1 MAQQRTTT
9 AIRAYVDYLNTLFNT
24 LITDSRLTALA
35 YGSSNVIDRHR
46 STGLEPQAL
55 ELSSGFLHF
64 RQFVTDL
71 DGHIQIESYEYT
83 YSNSGDRD
91 DEDSWICAYHYN
103 RDPDRTDLPRA
114 HVHIYT
120 PEPDNWPLRRS
131 LRRTH
136 FPTLRMSV
144 EHLIWFVIDEC
155 RAKTKVRRGRALE
168 KLARSYEGFLERRGK
183 TTTFPK
189 PTAPPPPS
197 SLSPA
202 AASC

>member
-1 MAQQRTTT
+1 MAQRRTTA

-35 YGSSNVIDRHR
+35 YGSSYVIDRHR
-46 STGLEPQAL
+46 PTGLEPQAL

-83 YSNSGDRD
+83 YSSSGERD
-91 DEDSWICAYHYN
+91 DEDSWICAYHYD
-103 RDPDRTDLPRA
+103 RDPNRTDLPHA

-120 PEPDNWPLRRS
+120 PEPVNWRQRRP

-136 FPTLRMSV
+136 FPTQRMSV
-144 EHLIWFVIDEC
+144 EHLIWYVIEEGGA
-155 RAKTKVRRGRALE
+155 RPKVRRDSALKKLRESFQGFAGRRTDIE
-168 KLARSYEGFLERRGK
+168 LAR
-183 TTTFPK
+183 FP
-189 PTAPPPPS
+189 
-197 SLSPA
+197 
-202 AASC
+202 